1 MKRWLVLLGVLWLA
15 GCMQQTAV
23 PTVAPLPVEEIDNL
37 VLDAT
42 TGLPFNPEVIP
53 QGSFIVE
60 GPVNAVN
67 VIPQDKPLFKVK
79 LDNGVLYQIN
89 AQPLPQITMADGSE
103 VAPHQFQPGM
113 VIRAMVTQ
121 GAETGLGGE
130 PVLTSTDLTVIS
142 LP

>member
-1 MKRWLVLLGVLWLA
+1 
-15 GCMQQTAV
+15 
-23 PTVAPLPVEEIDNL
+23 
-37 VLDAT
+37 
-42 TGLPFNPEVIP
+42 
-53 QGSFIVE
+53 
-60 GPVNAVN
+60 